1 MDRRLTGP
9 HADPLTAGPA
19 TTGPETTG
27 PETTGSAATGPASA
41 AEALIAR
48 FNLAWSRHDL
58 AAALALISED
68 CVFESTSPAPDG
80 QRSVGKAA
88 IRAAWQPIFDDAS
101 SQFTVE
107 EFFTAGRRVVQ
118 RWRYDWD
125 GGYVRGVDVMTVA
138 GGLVTAKLSYV
149 KG

>member
-1 MDRRLTGP
+1 MS
-9 HADPLTAGPA
+9 AD
-19 TTGPETTG
+19 
-27 PETTGSAATGPASA
+27 TGSAAPGGVTGAGGTA
-41 AEALIAR
+41 QDVVAR
-48 FNLAWSRHDL
+48 FNLAWGQHDI
-58 AAALALISED
+58 AGAMALISED

-88 IRAAWQPIFDDAS
+88 VRTAWQPIFDDAS

-107 EFFTAGRRVVQ
+107 EFFTAGPRVVQ

-125 GGYVRGVDVMTVA
+125 GGHVRGVDVMTVA
-138 GGLVTAKLSYV
+138 GGLITAKLSYV

>member
-1 MDRRLTGP
+1 MRATV
-9 HADPLTAGPA
+9 
-19 TTGPETTG
+19 TTG
-27 PETTGSAATGPASA
+27 TGSSA
-41 AEALIAR
+41 AAPVPPAGEAEAAAAR
-48 FNLAWSRHDL
+48 FNLAWSQHDL

-107 EFFTAGRRVVQ
+107 EFFTAGPRVVQ

-125 GGYVRGVDVMTVA
+125 GGHVRGVDVMTVA
-138 GGLVTAKLSYV
+138 AGLITAKLSYV

>member
-1 MDRRLTGP
+1 MRATV
-9 HADPLTAGPA
+9 
-19 TTGPETTG
+19 TTG
-27 PETTGSAATGPASA
+27 TGSSA
-41 AEALIAR
+41 AAPVPPAGEAAAAAAR
-48 FNLAWSRHDL
+48 FNLAWSQHDL

-88 IRAAWQPIFDDAS
+88 IQAAWQPIFDDAS

-107 EFFTAGRRVVQ
+107 ELFTAGPRIVQ

-125 GGYVRGVDVMTVA
+125 GGHVRGVDVMTVA
-138 GGLVTAKLSYV
+138 TGLITAKLSYV

>member
-1 MDRRLTGP
+1 MSDALP
-9 HADPLTAGPA
+9 QAAMPAGAGAAAAGSGGRPA
-19 TTGPETTG
+19 G
-27 PETTGSAATGPASA
+27 A
-41 AEALIAR
+41 AEDVVAR
-48 FNLAWSRHDL
+48 FNLAWSQHDI
-58 AAALALISED
+58 AGALALISED

-88 IRAAWQPIFDDAS
+88 VGAAWQPIFADAS

-107 EFFTAGRRVVQ
+107 EFFTAGPRVVQ

-125 GGYVRGVDVMTVA
+125 GGHVRGIDVMIVA
-138 GGLVTAKLSYV
+138 DGLITAKLSYV

>member
-1 MDRRLTGP
+1 MTTGTGP
-9 HADPLTAGPA
+9 PAAAPVPPAG
-19 TTGPETTG
+19 E
-27 PETTGSAATGPASA
+27 AAA
-41 AEALIAR
+41 AAAR
-48 FNLAWSRHDL
+48 FNLAWSQHDL
-58 AAALALISED
+58 TAALALISED

-107 EFFTAGRRVVQ
+107 EFFTAGPRIVQ

-125 GGYVRGVDVMTVA
+125 GGHVRGVDVMTVA
-138 GGLVTAKLSYV
+138 AGLITAKLSYV

>member
-1 MDRRLTGP
+1 MDSQRTGRSSTGQSSTGQVQSSTGP
-9 HADPLTAGPA
+9 GTPGPA
-19 TTGPETTG
+19 G
-27 PETTGSAATGPASA
+27 A
-41 AEALIAR
+41 AESVIAR
-48 FNLAWSRHDL
+48 FNLTWSRHDL
-58 AAALALISED
+58 AAALGLISED

-88 IRAAWQPIFDDAS
+88 IRAAWQPIFDDVS

-107 EFFTAGRRVVQ
+107 EIFTAGPRVVQ

-138 GGLVTAKLSYV
+138 DGLVTAKLSYV

>member
-1 MDRRLTGP
+1 MTRPPG
-9 HADPLTAGPA
+9 ADPLTAGPA
-19 TTGPETTG
+19 TSD
-27 PETTGSAATGPASA
+27 PETTGSAATGPAGA

-68 CVFESTSPAPDG
+68 CVFESTGPAPDG

-107 EFFTAGRRVVQ
+107 EFFTAGPRVVQ